1 MKKRILAALLAV
13 IALLSLVSC
22 GANQDAETPQVVLDY
37 VEKANDTIGNAG
49 STDEMDFEL
58 LARGKSLVYK
68 YTYKTEGTEEW
79 KKTTVANFKKVF
91 KEQKD
96 YYKATLTIIQYD
108 CPEIDSIIYEYYES
122 NGNLLYSYKIK

>member
-22 GANQDAETPQVVLDY
+22 GGNENVETPQAILDY
-37 VEKANDTIGNAG
+37 VEKANDSIGNAG
-49 STDEMDFEL
+49 STDAMDFEL
-58 LARGKSLVYK
+58 LARGNSLVYK
-68 YTYKTEGTEEW
+68 YTYKTENDEEW
-79 KKTTVANFKKVF
+79 KKNTVANFKKVF

-108 CPEIDSIIYEYYES
+108 CPEIESIVYEYYES
-122 NGNLLYSYKIK
+122 NGNLLYSYEIK